1 MVLPCNIP
9 PFDFNP
15 RSREGSD
22 RNSAHGCDSGNN
34 FNPRSR
40 EGSDMAGPG
49 TGVVAPVFQSALP
62 RRERPLYFI
71 ACKIHSTISIRA
83 PAKGATFPLSLDSP
97 LLHYFN
103 PRSREGSDFGEIP
116 GWVSYDQF
124 QSALPRRE
132 RLAFSASTLTAA
144 KFQSA
149 LPRRERHQLF
159 KIHER
164 FYNFNPRSREGS
176 DILMPTRYTD

>member
-40 EGSDMAGPG
+40 EGSDMAGTG

-83 PAKGATFPLSLDSP
+83 PAKGATLCITKMYLE
-97 LLHYFN
+97 N
-103 PRSREGSDFGEIP
+103 
-116 GWVSYDQF
+116 
-124 QSALPRRE
+124 
-132 RLAFSASTLTAA
+132 T
-144 KFQSA
+144 FQSA
-149 LPRRERHQLF
+149 LPRRERHGRAGNRCSSTGISIRAPAKGATALF
-159 KIHER
+159 YR
-164 FYNFNPRSREGS
+164 
-176 DILMPTRYTD
+176 L